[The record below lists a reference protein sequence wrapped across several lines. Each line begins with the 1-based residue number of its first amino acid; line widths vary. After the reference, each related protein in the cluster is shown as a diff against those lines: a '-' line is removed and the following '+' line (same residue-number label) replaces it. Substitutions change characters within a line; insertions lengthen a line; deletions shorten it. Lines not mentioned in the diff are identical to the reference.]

1 MRSWFHHPGCAIVGF
16 FARLLWRARIEGV
29 EHLPRTG
36 PFILVANHCSNLD
49 PLMMG
54 WASGHQIGRVVH
66 FMAKIEMR
74 HWPIIG
80 WLATQAGVYFVRR
93 GERDRAAQ
101 QFSLEAL
108 AAGKPIAI
116 FPEGTRSRD
125 GHLRPGKP
133 GAALLAIRSGAPIVP
148 AGISGT
154 HRIFP
159 NGAKIPRLPRVRIVI
174 GEPFTLPH
182 QPSGRLDREALAAG
196 TERIMAAIEALL
208 PEEQRRRTGA
218 EPDPTADLSY
228 NETDDHGPSDPI
240 ANAP

>member
-1 MRSWFHHPGCAIVGF
+1 MREWFYHPGAAIIGF
-16 FARLLWRARIEGV
+16 VSRLLWGARIEGV

-66 FMAKIEMR
+66 FMAKAEMR
-74 HWPIIG
+74 GWPVIG

-108 AAGKPIAI
+108 ADGRPIAI
-116 FPEGTRSRD
+116 FPEGTRSRT
-125 GHLRPGKP
+125 GRLREGKP
-133 GAALLAIRSGAPIVP
+133 GAALIAMRSGAPLVP
-148 AGISGT
+148 AGVSGT
-154 HRIFP
+154 HRILEAGRRFP
-159 NGAKIPRLPRVRIVI
+159 RRSRVRIRF
-174 GEPFTLPH
+174 GEPFSLPY
-182 QPSGRLDREALAAG
+182 QPTGRLDREALAEG

-208 PEEQRRRTGA
+208 PEDQRRG
-218 EPDPTADLSY
+218 
-228 NETDDHGPSDPI
+228 G
-240 ANAP
+240 

>member
-1 MRSWFHHPGCAIVGF
+1 MREWFYHPGAAIIGF
-16 FARLLWRARIEGV
+16 ASRVLWGVRIEGV

-36 PFILVANHCSNLD
+36 PFILVTNHCSNVD

-74 HWPIIG
+74 GWPIIG

-108 AAGKPIAI
+108 AAGRPIAI
-116 FPEGTRSRD
+116 FPEGTRSRT
-125 GHLRPGKP
+125 GRLREGKP
-133 GAALLAIRSGAPIVP
+133 GAALIAMRSGAPLVP

-154 HRIFP
+154 HRIFE
-159 NGAKIPRLPRVRIVI
+159 GGRRFPRASRVRIRY
-174 GEPFTLPH
+174 GEPISLPP
-182 QPSGRLDREALAAG
+182 QPTGRLDRDALAAG

-208 PEEQRRRTGA
+208 PVDQRR
-218 EPDPTADLSY
+218 PD
-228 NETDDHGPSDPI
+228 
-240 ANAP
+240 

>member
-1 MRSWFHHPGCAIVGF
+1 LVRSWFYHPGAAIIGF
-16 FARLLWRARIEGV
+16 VSRLLWGARIQGV
-29 EHLPRTG
+29 EHLPRSG

-74 HWPIIG
+74 TWPVIG
-80 WLATQAGVYFVRR
+80 WLATQSGVYFVRR

-101 QFSLEAL
+101 TFSLTAL
-108 AAGKPIAI
+108 ADGRPIAM
-116 FPEGTRSRD
+116 FPEGTRSRT
-125 GHLRPGKP
+125 GHLRDGKP
-133 GAALLAIRSGAPIVP
+133 GAALIAMRSGAPIVP
-148 AGISGT
+148 AGVSGT

-159 NGAKIPRLPRVRIVI
+159 GRSRWPRPTRVRIRI

-196 TERIMAAIEALL
+196 TERIMSAIEELL
-208 PEEQRRRTGA
+208 PPDQRRV
-218 EPDPTADLSY
+218 
-228 NETDDHGPSDPI
+228 
-240 ANAP
+240 

>member
-1 MRSWFHHPGCAIVGF
+1 MRSWFYHPGAAIIGF
-16 FARLLWRARIEGV
+16 VSRLLWGARVEGV
-29 EHLPRTG
+29 ENLPRTG

-74 HWPIIG
+74 RWPIIG

-101 QFSLEAL
+101 QFSLDAL
-108 AAGKPIAI
+108 ADGRPIAM
-116 FPEGTRSRD
+116 FPEGTRSRT
-125 GHLRPGKP
+125 GHLREGKP
-133 GAALLAIRSGAPIVP
+133 GAALIAMRSGAPIVP
-148 AGISGT
+148 ASVAGT
-154 HRIFP
+154 QRIFP
-159 NGAKIPRLPRVRIVI
+159 GRSRLPRPTRVRIRI

-196 TERIMAAIEALL
+196 TERIMLAIEQLL
-208 PEEQRRRTGA
+208 PPEQHRVDDEA
-218 EPDPTADLSY
+218 DPAISSAHD
-228 NETDDHGPSDPI
+228 
-240 ANAP
+240 A

>member
-1 MRSWFHHPGCAIVGF
+1 MRSWFYHPGAVIIGF
-16 FARLLWRARIEGV
+16 VSRLLWGARIEGV

-74 HWPIIG
+74 GWPIIG

-101 QFSLEAL
+101 RFSLEAL
-108 AAGKPIAI
+108 AAGRPIAI
-116 FPEGTRSRD
+116 FPEGTRSRT
-125 GHLRPGKP
+125 GRLREGKP
-133 GAALLAIRSGAPIVP
+133 GAALIAMRSGVPIVP

-154 HRIFP
+154 HRSLRGGRRFP
-159 NGAKIPRLPRVRIVI
+159 RASRVRIRY
-174 GEPFTLPH
+174 GEPITLPH
-182 QPSGRLDREALAAG
+182 RPTGRLERDELAAG

-208 PEEQRRRTGA
+208 PEEQRRAGSDTGV
-218 EPDPTADLSY
+218 TA
-228 NETDDHGPSDPI
+228 
-240 ANAP
+240 